1 MPLFI
6 QEAVDDK
13 LSKKTTVIPKQIHDL
28 ALQVKGEYGNNKTQD
43 GYKTVNRL
51 LDASYNKGKKN
62 TNGISSKE
70 NLPKM
75 DNNDGLVKFPT
86 SAARKMIID
95 LKKETNFINPKA
107 KDTIINYLQSDVKA
121 KESAVKANKTV
132 PKVPKASKPYKINQP
147 NRNKQ
152 LTING
157 TKINMKENKKKIFIS
172 ESKLLLL
179 KEYYTQ
185 LNIPFNHD
193 TPDYDYKSVYE
204 HYIDFL
210 EKYGKYGKLP
220 KSKLTKN
227 DVYDIVQEETPNAFE
242 ILSSNDGETEHFI
255 ELFTNIIMS
264 RGVEFATSLFDDDFI
279 KQFNEDGNDNF
290 SDYLKDIIYIEGSY
304 ESYLNEEG
312 ERLYQKYLNDYYLER
327 LEDYGFPYS
336 LIFDNRGLIYVERAI
351 KVPSVYDRQKTNDF
365 INNYDSLGECWSWA
379 ENGAEPYCGASNY
392 TTLTLKGWV
401 DPSNVDW
408 LNTISKNMYSLN
420 EEQELYIPNALV
432 EVFEANV
439 FINHKEV
446 KLPLHNTILMK
457 A

>member
-1 MPLFI
+1 MPIFI

-43 GYKTVNRL
+43 GYKTINRL

-62 TNGISSKE
+62 NNGISAKE
-70 NLPKM
+70 NKPKV

-132 PKVPKASKPYKINQP
+132 PKVPKASKPYKIQQP
-147 NRNKQ
+147 NNNKQ

-193 TPDYDYKSVYE
+193 TPDYDYKTVYE

-220 KSKLTKN
+220 KSKLNKE
-227 DVYDIVQEETPNAFE
+227 DVYNIVQKETPNALKILFSNNSE
-242 ILSSNDGETEHFI
+242 IENFTA
-255 ELFTNIIMS
+255 LFTNIIMS
-264 RGVEFATSLFDDDFI
+264 RGVEFATSLFNKDFINSFNESDNDDFADYI
-279 KQFNEDGNDNF
+279 NDIL
-290 SDYLKDIIYIEGSY
+290 YREGSY
-304 ESYLNEEG
+304 ESYLNEKG
-312 ERLYQKYLNDYYLER
+312 EQLFQKYFSDYFLER
-327 LEDYGFPYS
+327 LDDYNFPYS

-351 KVPSVYDRQKTNDF
+351 KVPSVYDRQRTNDF
-365 INNYDSLGECWSWA
+365 IKNYNALGECWSWA
-379 ENGAEPYCGASNY
+379 EGGAEPYCVARDY
-392 TTLTLKGWV
+392 CTLTLKGWV
-401 DPSNVDW
+401 DPSQVDW
-408 LNTISKNMYSLN
+408 RQSLSRNMYSMN
-420 EEQELYIPNALV
+420 EEQELYIPNAVV
-432 EVFEANV
+432 EIFEANIV
-439 FINHKEV
+439 VDDKEK